1 MTRTKSTYLAL
12 LAVLL
17 SPMAA
22 NATIIQ
28 VDFSGMN
35 QGPYTIEDF
44 ESTFDPGATY
54 SADSGVQTFSGDGF
68 NRGPGN
74 GLTTN
79 LFPEEIFIDFLNPV
93 TSAGYWF
100 GNDDTCCSDPF
111 IALMDIFTVDG
122 YLTSISI
129 EANMNGMND
138 QFLGFIGDE
147 FITRISIQYLVND
160 ELTGHFHAI
169 DDVMWNAAA
178 VPEPVTIDIKP
189 GSDPVCNG
197 ATRVAILGSVTLDVI
212 QIDQTTLSFE
222 GLNVRERGNGALSC
236 NIRDT
241 NRDGFADL
249 VCQYQDTTTEGTLIG
264 ELLDGSHIEGTD
276 TFCVVH

>member
-1 MTRTKSTYLAL
+1 MLKKIIPL
-12 LAVLL
+12 LFLFAGFQV
-17 SPMAA
+17 

-28 VDFSGMN
+28 VDISGMD

-54 SADSGVQTFSGDGF
+54 SADSGVGTFSGAGV

-79 LFPEEIFIDFLNPV
+79 LISEEIFIDFLNPV

-111 IALMDIFTVDG
+111 LALMDIFTFDG

-129 EANMNGMND
+129 LANMNDMND

-147 FITRISIQYLVND
+147 LVTRISIQYLVND
-160 ELTGHFHAI
+160 ELTGLFHAI
-169 DDVMWNAAA
+169 DDVMWNVAT
-178 VPEPVTIDIKP
+178 VPEP
-189 GSDPVCNG
+189 
-197 ATRVAILGSVTLDVI
+197 
-212 QIDQTTLSFE
+212 
-222 GLNVRERGNGALSC
+222 
-236 NIRDT
+236 
-241 NRDGFADL
+241 
-249 VCQYQDTTTEGTLIG
+249 GTLALFGLGLAAMGI
-264 ELLDGSHIEGTD
+264 SRRRKKI
-276 TFCVVH
+276 